1 MPSKFNKLD
10 FRTIAPKW
18 KLVNHLDRALMDFD
32 EAWEF
37 KYEPK
42 TGDTAWHPSG
52 HCVSKPTELYEYAQ
66 ARLNGESGREAPGIA
81 FRKAGHVGHFWHQL
95 LQYVTVEKLGFATWN
110 EIEAI
115 GKRVWKWDL
124 EYKDCTHQNCGS
136 GHGENCAAWGLKS
149 SAPHPYH
156 WATGAADIAPCHIP
170 KHGDYLVDFK
180 TMSSQHYRSPSL
192 PEFFALKYECQI
204 NIYMDWFDLE
214 KGLIVAIQKESP
226 HDFREVEFRRDQEL
240 IDAIYAKWQFVSDCL
255 DAGEAPDFE
264 DDERF
269 KLPIKS
275 VL

>member
-52 HCVSKPTELYEYAQ
+52 HCTPAPTELYEYAQ
-66 ARLNGESGREAPGIA
+66 ARLNGESGREPPGIA

-95 LQYVTVEKLGFATWN
+95 LQHVTVEKLGFATWD
-110 EIEAI
+110 EIENI
-115 GKRVWKWDL
+115 GIR
-124 EYKDCTHQNCGS
+124 
-136 GHGENCAAWGLKS
+136 AWGGTPLS
-149 SAPHPYH
+149 SRFEEAFPPFHY
-156 WATGAADIAPCHIP
+156 ATGAADIAPCHIP

-240 IDAIYAKWQFVSDCL
+240 INAIYAKWQFVSDCL

-269 KLPIKS
+269 KLPVKS